1 MPHSRRLLLTLTLAL
16 AACHSQAVREE
27 SATLTA
33 PVRPL
38 AALAAQQVIVTPLN
52 GLREV
57 DALGWT
63 QRIPRSRD
71 FMRAFDDS
79 LQAEL
84 GARGLATQWVYPAA
98 LVRAGRIN
106 PSYSVDPYTIAAAPL
121 RSPTA
126 IVGAPIG
133 NPLASQLRT
142 MVALE
147 ERARAVLIPVELR
160 FDRLPDGQGVAVLR
174 LALVDGRIGEVRWIG
189 EIHGTPAAT
198 FSHGLLSSLVAHTA
212 DLITAR

>member
-1 MPHSRRLLLTLTLAL
+1 M
-16 AACHSQAVREE
+16 
-27 SATLTA
+27 
-33 PVRPL
+33 RPL
-38 AALAAQQVIVTPLN
+38 AALAGQRVIVVPLN
-52 GLREV
+52 SLREV

-63 QRIPRSRD
+63 PQIPRSRE

-98 LVRAGRIN
+98 LVRAGRSN

-126 IVGAPIG
+126 IAGAPLG

-147 ERARAVLIPVELR
+147 ENARAVLVPVELR

-174 LALVDGRIGEVRWIG
+174 LALLDGRIGEVRWIG
-189 EIHGTPAAT
+189 EVHGAPAAT

-212 DLITAR
+212 DLIAAR